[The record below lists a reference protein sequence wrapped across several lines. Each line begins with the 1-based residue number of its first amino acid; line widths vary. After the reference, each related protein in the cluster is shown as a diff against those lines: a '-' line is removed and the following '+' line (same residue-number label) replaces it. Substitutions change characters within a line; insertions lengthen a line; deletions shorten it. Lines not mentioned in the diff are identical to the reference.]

1 MTRSSFCNYSDT
13 YILAEGTITVP
24 NTAGQGT
31 AVNNTN
37 KKVAFKNCAP
47 FTNCI
52 TELNN
57 AQVDYAEEIN
67 IIKRMYNLIKY
78 SNAYSKT
85 SGSLWQC
92 YRDEPSINDSGDI
105 INFPADKII
114 VIHLNLNNK

>member
-13 YILAEGTITVP
+13 YILSEGTITVP

-37 KKVAFKNCAP
+37 QKVVFKNCVP
-47 FTNCI
+47 FTNCV

-85 SGSLWQC
+85 SGSLWQY
-92 YRDEPSINDSGDI
+92 YRDEQSINDSGDN
-105 INFPADKII
+105 INFPADKIL